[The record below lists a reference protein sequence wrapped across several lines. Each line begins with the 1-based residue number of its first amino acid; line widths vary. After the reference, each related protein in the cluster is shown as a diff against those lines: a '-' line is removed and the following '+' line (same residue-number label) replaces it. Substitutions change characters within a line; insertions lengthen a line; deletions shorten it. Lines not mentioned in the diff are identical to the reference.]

1 MEMFIWEYNT
11 YRYVL
16 GTLGKSPLIFIGL
29 NPSTATPKNPDH
41 TYCRLNKILEN
52 NKHFDSLILLNLYPL
67 VATHTTDLPK
77 KKNAEHYNK
86 NISCIKQVLEE
97 CHKENGELN
106 ILLGWGSGVTKR
118 KFFQAILEKIKG
130 SLKDYKS
137 SSKFY
142 YVESEN
148 KKYPLH
154 PIRYKKNSN
163 PLDSEKQFS
172 EISKFF
178 NIKEA

>member
-1 MEMFIWEYNT
+1 MEMFIWEYDT

-41 TYCRLNKILEN
+41 TYCSLNKILEN

-97 CHKENGELN
+97 CHKGNGELN

-118 KFFQAILEKIKG
+118 KFFKDTLNALKLILEN
-130 SLKDYKS
+130 YKS
-137 SSKFY
+137 STNFY
-142 YVESEN
+142 YIESKNEH
-148 KKYPLH
+148 YPLH
-154 PIRYKKNSN
+154 PLVFPKGIE
-163 PLDSEKQFS
+163 LQ
-172 EISKFF
+172 SKTLLPENYFKF
-178 NIKEA
+178 